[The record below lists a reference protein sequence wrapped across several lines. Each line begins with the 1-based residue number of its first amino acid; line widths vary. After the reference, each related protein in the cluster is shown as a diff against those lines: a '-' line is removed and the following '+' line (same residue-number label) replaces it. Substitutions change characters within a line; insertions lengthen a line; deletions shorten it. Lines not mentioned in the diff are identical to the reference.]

1 MRNILV
7 TLLQTS
13 PPPLSKNNYV
23 YNISFISI
31 GQARINM
38 HIFVSVYA
46 NYISPSVMTDANKV
60 GPVRDPLY
68 VVIKLLKMT
77 DVS

>member
-1 MRNILV
+1 
-7 TLLQTS
+7 
-13 PPPLSKNNYV
+13 
-23 YNISFISI
+23 
-31 GQARINM
+31 M